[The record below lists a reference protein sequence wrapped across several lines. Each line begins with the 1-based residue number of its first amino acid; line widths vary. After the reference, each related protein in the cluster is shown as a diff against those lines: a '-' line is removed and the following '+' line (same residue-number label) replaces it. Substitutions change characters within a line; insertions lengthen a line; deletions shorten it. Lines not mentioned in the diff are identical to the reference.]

1 MNASPSPALHW
12 NRALTPLPAWE
23 LALVVA
29 LLAVF
34 AINSALS
41 PYFLNVE
48 TLSDATFQFAE
59 KGIIALPLALL
70 IVSGEIDISVAGI
83 IALASVAMGLAAQAG
98 CATPIIL
105 GAGLLTGAVAGA
117 LNGFLVTMC
126 GVSSIVATIGT
137 MSLFRGGAYAIL
149 GDRAIKHYP
158 ESFAF
163 FGQGYVVGLISCEL
177 LVFIAM
183 ALICALV
190 LHFTIIGRRIYAIGA
205 NPVTARFSGIHTG
218 AHRFALFV
226 AVGMAS
232 AVAAILLTSRL
243 GSTRPSIAQGWE
255 LEIVSMVI
263 LGGVAVD
270 GGRGS
275 IAGVVLAVLLMGFL
289 TVGFG
294 LLNIPG
300 IVMSIFVGLLL
311 IAVVAVPR
319 LLSVLRSRL

>member
-1 MNASPSPALHW
+1 VNTSSSVAAHGR
-12 NRALTPLPAWE
+12 RATPPLPAWE
-23 LALVVA
+23 SALAVA
-29 LLAVF
+29 LLAVL
-34 AINSALS
+34 ALNSALS
-41 PYFLNVE
+41 PYFLNAE
-48 TLSDATFQFAE
+48 TLSDATWQFAE
-59 KGIIALPLALL
+59 KGVIALPLALL
-70 IVSGEIDISVAGI
+70 VISGEIDISVAGI

-98 CATPIIL
+98 CDTPVIL
-105 GAGLLTGAVAGA
+105 AAALTTGALAGA
-117 LNGFLVTMC
+117 LNGFLVTVC

-149 GDRAIKHYP
+149 GDRAIKQYP

-163 FGQGYVVGLISCEL
+163 FGQGYVVGLVSCEL
-177 LVFIAM
+177 LAFVAM
-183 ALICALV
+183 ALLCAVV
-190 LHFTIIGRRIYAIGA
+190 LHFTIAGRRIYAIGA
-205 NPVTARFSGIHTG
+205 NPMTARFSGIHTG
-218 AHRFALFV
+218 RHRFALFV

-289 TVGFG
+289 SFGFG

-311 IAVVAVPR
+311 IAVVAVPH
-319 LLSVLRSRL
+319 LLSRWRNR